1 MILLITLV
9 GCSPSESEPLVGDDI
24 VGTSDSS
31 SGESSSGESSSGDSS
46 SGDSSSGDSSS
57 GDSSSGD
64 SSTSDSSTSDS
75 STSDSS
81 SGDASTSDSSDTD
94 PTDTTDDSSTG
105 DALDCVVN
113 FDVPSATLAAYQFG
127 CHVDFD
133 YPVDQ
138 CLAAAYGFCVDNL
151 DPACGADGD
160 APSGFPI
167 EWSPDLVSVTC
178 IESSPQAGTFATLA
192 AYQPA
197 CDGASVEGVVG
208 LACRSA
214 IHHHCGSLGF
224 ATGFGPNHHNSPNA
238 LWTCLDADHV
248 ELEVATLAQLAQQQN
263 DCITGTESMPCT
275 AAAHRY
281 CVALG
286 HPSGYGPIE
295 LVGNLATL
303 VCVK

>member
-9 GCSPSESEPLVGDDI
+9 GCSPSESEPLVGDDV
-24 VGTSDSS
+24 VG
-31 SGESSSGESSSGDSS
+31 
-46 SGDSSSGDSSS
+46 
-57 GDSSSGD
+57 
-64 SSTSDSSTSDS
+64 TSDSSTSDS

-81 SGDASTSDSSDTD
+81 TGDSSTSDSSTGDSSSDSSTSDSSTSDSSSDSSTSDSSDTD

-113 FDVPSATLAAYQFG
+113 FDVPSATLATYQLG
-127 CHVDFD
+127 CHVDFG

-138 CLAAAYGFCVDNL
+138 CLAAAYGFCGDNL

-160 APSGFPI
+160 APSGFPT

-178 IESSPQAGTFATLA
+178 IESSPQAGSFATLA

-197 CDGASVEGVVG
+197 CDGASLEGVVG

-248 ELEVATLAQLAQQQN
+248 ELEIATLAQLAQQQN

-286 HPSGYGPIE
+286 HASGYGPIE